1 MSRPRIRTQWAGLNR
16 TSKFGEV
23 FLFIFALPFAG
34 FGLFALVKSIQ
45 DLMGAGGPE
54 PFWLPLIFGIAFTG
68 VGFGLMFMV
77 IFGSRLVK
85 KRDRAQAEHP
95 SEPWLWRDD
104 WAQGRVV
111 SNTRSSMIG
120 AWVFALFWNVVS
132 APIIFFLPREA
143 AKKPVAYI
151 GLIFPIAGL
160 FLLVRAIRYSLEYAE
175 FGRTV
180 FEMSSVP
187 GVIGG
192 ELKGVIQ
199 SRFPHSPEHGVQLRL
214 TCVRR
219 VTTGSGNSRSTSE
232 YILWRGETNLPPVQ
246 PYPGPSGTSIP
257 INIRIPWDSIA
268 SDNQN
273 SDNQVVWLLEAR
285 ADVPGIDYDDVF
297 EVPVFRTSQT
307 PAQAPADV
315 FRSSSL
321 PISRPNVATI
331 SVQQVEGGTEFFFPA
346 ARNKSF
352 GISSFVFLTIF
363 AATTYFLHRVR
374 VPFIFPLA
382 FGGFSVLL
390 AYINMQMWLGTT
402 RVTIGNGLVRVQ
414 TGYLGGGKIVEV
426 AFADVAQI
434 DSRIRAQ
441 QGGGT
446 GTPYYNI
453 ELTQKNGRKVTLGS
467 TLPSQ
472 QETQWLVQE
481 MQRLVGLHPMA
492 AGATAQ

>member
-1 MSRPRIRTQWAGLNR
+1 LNR
-16 TSKFGEV
+16 ASKFGAV
-23 FLFIFALPFAG
+23 LIFIFALPFAG
-34 FGLFALVKSIQ
+34 FGLFGLGKAVQ
-45 DLMGAGGPE
+45 DLIGTGGPE
-54 PFWLPLIFGIAFTG
+54 PFWMPLIFGIAFTS
-68 VGFGLMFMV
+68 VGFGLMYMV
-77 IFGSRLVK
+77 IFGSKLVQ
-85 KRDRAQAEHP
+85 KRERAQAEHP

-111 SNTRSSMIG
+111 SNTRGGMIS
-120 AWVFALFWNVVS
+120 AWVFAIFWNVVS
-132 APIIFFLPREA
+132 APILFFLPREA
-143 AKKPVAYI
+143 AKKPIAYI
-151 GLIFPIAGL
+151 GLIFPLAGV
-160 FLLVRAIRYSLEYAE
+160 FLLIRAIRYSLAYAE
-175 FGRTV
+175 FGKTV

-199 SRFPHSPEHGVQLRL
+199 SRFPHSPERGVQLRL
-214 TCVRR
+214 SCVRR
-219 VTTGSGNSRSTSE
+219 ATTGSGDSRSTTE
-232 YILWRGETNLPPVQ
+232 YILWRGETSLAPGQ
-246 PYPGPSGTSIP
+246 LYPGPSGTTIP
-257 INIRIPWDSIA
+257 VNIRIPWDAIA
-268 SDNQN
+268 SDNQDSN
-273 SDNQVVWLLEAR
+273 NQVVWMLEAR
-285 ADVPGIDYDDVF
+285 ADVPGVDYDDVF

-307 PAQAPADV
+307 PAQAPVDV
-315 FRSSSL
+315 LHSSSM
-321 PISRPNVATI
+321 PAARPEVATI
-331 SVQQVEGGTEFFFPA
+331 SVQSVDGGTEFFFPA
-346 ARNKSF
+346 GRNKSF
-352 GISSFVFLTIF
+352 GISTSVFLTIF
-363 AATTYFLHRVR
+363 TATTYFLHRVR

-414 TGYLGGGKIVEV
+414 TGYLGGGKIVQI

-453 ELTQKNGRKVTLGS
+453 ELTQKNGRKVTLGN

-472 QETQWLVQE
+472 QETQWLVEE

-492 AGATAQ
+492 AGAAAQ